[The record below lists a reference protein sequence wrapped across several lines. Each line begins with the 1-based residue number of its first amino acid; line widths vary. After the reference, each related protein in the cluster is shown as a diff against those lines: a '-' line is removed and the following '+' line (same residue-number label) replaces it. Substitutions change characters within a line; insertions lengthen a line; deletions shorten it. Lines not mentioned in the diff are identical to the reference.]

1 MAKILEHFS
10 RRRWTTIPA
19 SLVSYS
25 VHEGKHFVVS
35 AVRVLFLKLIY
46 HGAGTVVHLRLHKF
60 SMTNYIIWLCLHWI
74 LSRSGFE
81 LSVKIGGKSTPPA
94 DEKRNNSLRMN
105 FPHFDPFFHVL
116 SSVRMWTA
124 WPHSTNLLCNYFTSL
139 VITNRALLQFK
150 SSRLCFWSW
159 NVNVITRLVKLVKK
173 LQVDLNASNW
183 PSRLFY
189 MCLSTASRMED
200 LMPLKTWLDILH
212 TWNDCSYFHQR
223 IVRLC
228 VVPISTPTCASI
240 CPSLPL
246 SSTLST

>member
-60 SMTNYIIWLCLHWI
+60 SMTNYIIWLCLHRI

-189 MCLSTASRMED
+189 MCLSTAYGRPDAAQD
-200 LMPLKTWLDILH
+200 LTWYTAHLERLQLLSPANR
-212 TWNDCSYFHQR
+212 TSVRRPHQHANLR
-223 IVRLC
+223 
-228 VVPISTPTCASI
+228 
-240 CPSLPL
+240 
-246 SSTLST
+246 

>member
-124 WPHSTNLLCNYFTSL
+124 WPHSTNLLCNYFTRL

-189 MCLSTASRMED
+189 MCLSTAYGRPDAAQD
-200 LMPLKTWLDILH
+200 LTWYTAHLERLQLLSPANR
-212 TWNDCSYFHQR
+212 TSVRRPHQHANLR
-223 IVRLC
+223 
-228 VVPISTPTCASI
+228 
-240 CPSLPL
+240 
-246 SSTLST
+246 